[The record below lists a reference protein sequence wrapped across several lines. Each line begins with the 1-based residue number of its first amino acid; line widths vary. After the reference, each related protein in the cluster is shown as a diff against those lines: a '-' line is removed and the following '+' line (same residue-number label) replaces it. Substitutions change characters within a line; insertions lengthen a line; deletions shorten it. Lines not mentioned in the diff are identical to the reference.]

1 MKNSDIKIGMIVKMN
16 PDSSYI
22 TNEDKDEE
30 NDDFFGNPI
39 DCTGR
44 VVSNQKY
51 NNHDCLEED
60 EEDGAWIYVLWDNG
74 QRNCYEKCRNDD
86 LILVE

>member
-1 MKNSDIKIGMIVKMN
+1 MKNSEIEIGMIVKMN

-22 TNEDKDEE
+22 KNEEQDEE
-30 NDDFFGNPI
+30 NDGFFGNPV

-44 VVSNQKY
+44 VISAQEYVDSENEGIP
-51 NNHDCLEED
+51 D
-60 EEDGAWIYVLWDNG
+60 DGWIYVKWDNG

-86 LILVE
+86 LIVVE

>member
-22 TNEDKDEE
+22 TEDEG
-30 NDDFFGNPI
+30 DFFGNPV

-44 VVSNQKY
+44 VVSAQKY
-51 NNHDCLEED
+51 VDSEESGIPD
-60 EEDGAWIYVLWDNG
+60 DDWIYVMWDNG
-74 QRNCYEKCRNDD
+74 QRNCYEKCRYDD
-86 LILVE
+86 LIVVE

>member
-1 MKNSDIKIGMIVKMN
+1 MKNSDIEIGMIVKMN

-22 TNEDKDEE
+22 KEDEGE
-30 NDDFFGNPI
+30 FFGNPV

-51 NNHDCLEED
+51 NDHDCLEED

-86 LILVE
+86 LIVVE